1 MTRAAPV
8 GSGLGQ
14 PCSALASV
22 YPSFNSPQFLLM
34 LFLGSPLSAFNC
46 LSDLNRL
53 LNKLL
58 EKQKTSV
65 DRSGVEGAGLELRC
79 LLLSTPHMGI
89 ALMTA
94 AFACGSSSAN
104 SVVDSSM
111 LWEGVRE
118 GGGAVCG
125 VRASSLSR
133 IILVTKI
140 LRKLGPCTMMV
151 VRVEVLPMF
160 STSVTFNLLIS
171 SSEVGTDNAARMP
184 VGMVRRN
191 RESFDGFAEP
201 CEVPVSLGPN
211 GENQVFRFLSI
222 FL

>member
-1 MTRAAPV
+1 
-8 GSGLGQ
+8 
-14 PCSALASV
+14 
-22 YPSFNSPQFLLM
+22 M

-58 EKQKTSV
+58 EKKKTSV
-65 DRSGVEGAGLELRC
+65 DRSGVEGAGLELRW
-79 LLLSTPHMGI
+79 LFLSTPHMGI

-94 AFACGSSSAN
+94 AFACALSSAN
-104 SVVDSSM
+104 SAVDSSM

-160 STSVTFNLLIS
+160 SVTFSLLIS
-171 SSEVGTDNAARMP
+171 SSEVGTDNAARMA
-184 VGMVRRN
+184 VGMARRN

-211 GENQVFRFLSI
+211 GESQVFRFPSM